1 MGTMDAQEPTSGCRA
16 DGEHGAEL
24 ASPTTPVVVESDRTP
39 RSEVPSTTTEVRHTV
54 TADREHS
61 YFSPQ
66 PLRRYP
72 AKLPTASADSTEPST
87 TISLDIPTAS
97 GTTVPA
103 LSAPLPHR
111 PPIPGDISD
120 HSASSGTTVKASST
134 EPSHHFLFSTRHT
147 RDNPSYPDQSYAAL
161 QFQRHPPPHSHVF
174 RARTSQSSH
183 YSSQSVTHISTFGL
197 PHEYRDIMESGSR
210 TVGNS
215 PSSSPGLFCGSPA
228 TPPLRPASQ
237 VPDEPG
243 FYSSPYL
250 HHTQR
255 QIPKETHVAD
265 FALHPETGDKIINQY
280 QVIDEL
286 GRGVHGKVKLGQHIE
301 TKVHVAIKIVDRYS
315 KRRRL
320 GKNTSHE
327 DKIKRE
333 IAILKKARHPN
344 IVSLLEVIDDPTCK
358 KVYIIL
364 ELVEL
369 GEVKWRTLGDKEVAL
384 VEWRRFQRDS
394 VGELDHGL
402 EDELLSLA
410 RQHLEEQRQRRLRE
424 QQQPRPIS
432 VPRSSHFS
440 GELGGQESSDE
451 VSESGRSS
459 TAPSSFGGR
468 YEASTRNQDN
478 MDTAIRSSTPT
489 TFSRQAI
496 PPGTSGNLKG
506 TMYGPYDTE
515 PPRGRTPSLTGG
527 SSCNGEQHGDDEIP
541 EHFRYV
547 PLMTL
552 AAAREA
558 IRDTVLG
565 LEYLHYQGIIHRDI
579 KPANLL
585 VTKEHRVKISD
596 FGVSYLGRQSSQEP
610 SGDQSESDAQDGSE
624 TVELAKTVGT
634 PAFYAPELCITDT
647 NADTPPVT
655 NKIDVW
661 ALGVTLYCLVF
672 GRVPFHH
679 NSTFSLLKAISEDE
693 PYLPHFR
700 LKAVDEQPAQRA
712 GSHGPSYRSTA
723 TSKRAPPELEYEEV
737 DEELRDLLKRLLV
750 KDPRRRISIAEI
762 KRHPWLLQDIAD
774 KAAWVQDTDPT
785 RISQGGK
792 IEISKD
798 DVEQAVVP
806 ITVIERIRSGVRKAM
821 DTVVGRLGGTRG
833 GSRRRAQSSATTPEQ
848 PQSLSSA
855 SSSTT
860 ISHSDGRRP
869 SLGIINQSVYE
880 ALKLSRDQDHPL
892 SQSVTASPETNE
904 RHQYFDKTPSRSESP
919 AQRPESSEHP
929 SALSGLARPSQ
940 PERAHSTMSSAASIR
955 TIRASDMPNSMPL
968 SSPLQPPALPGTPT
982 ALDTPG
988 GSSLGGIFG
997 GGAKRIVN
1005 SVRSRER
1012 MLNAPIGH
1020 TRTKSID
1027 RLVTGDD
1034 DPHGGPSI
1042 ALSNALATGHVD
1054 PPAVLKDLSP
1064 IVSHMPSFYERTPSR
1079 QSSISSASSPLSR
1092 AHAAHDRFEV
1102 GPPHGANAYPFPAV
1116 APQSSS
1122 ERFAHNKDAYAQQRA
1137 PEPSNQ
1143 KEAMH
1148 PMASSRPPSS
1158 LSQTARIPSPDDDVR
1173 MQRERLDAL
1182 FNQQHPS
1189 ASSVEMDSV
1198 NYHTGINPLQ
1208 LRGLVSSSSEDHF
1221 TSISQSTSNPSIPSI
1236 VSATSSVAPDEG
1248 LSMAPS
1254 QKWADSG
1261 APVHPPN
1268 EGAGEDLAG
1277 YEPDHPF
1284 TSDGD
1289 DDSEEE
1295 GIVMARKKRS
1305 THGSTRSGSVS
1316 NAEIARQNV
1325 RRDTVS
1331 SRRRSTR
1338 SGSNGTVKKIKPL
1351 WDTEAE
1357 EQKGRVSG
1365 QL

>member
-1 MGTMDAQEPTSGCRA
+1 
-16 DGEHGAEL
+16 
-24 ASPTTPVVVESDRTP
+24 
-39 RSEVPSTTTEVRHTV
+39 
-54 TADREHS
+54 
-61 YFSPQ
+61 
-66 PLRRYP
+66 
-72 AKLPTASADSTEPST
+72 
-87 TISLDIPTAS
+87 
-97 GTTVPA
+97 
-103 LSAPLPHR
+103 
-111 PPIPGDISD
+111 
-120 HSASSGTTVKASST
+120 
-134 EPSHHFLFSTRHT
+134 
-147 RDNPSYPDQSYAAL
+147 
-161 QFQRHPPPHSHVF
+161 
-174 RARTSQSSH
+174 
-183 YSSQSVTHISTFGL
+183 
-197 PHEYRDIMESGSR
+197 MESGSR

-215 PSSSPGLFCGSPA
+215 PSSSPGLFSASPA
-228 TPPLRPASQ
+228 TPPLRHTQLASDDH
-237 VPDEPG
+237 V

-265 FALHPETGDKIINQY
+265 LGLHPETGDKVVNQY
-280 QVIDEL
+280 HIIDEL

-301 TKVHVAIKIVDRYS
+301 TKVYVAIKIVDRFS

-327 DKIKRE
+327 DKIRRE

-358 KVYIIL
+358 KVYIVL

-369 GEVKWRTLGDKEVAL
+369 GEVKWRTLGAKEVAL
-384 VEWRRFQRDS
+384 VEWRRFQRDA
-394 VGELDHGL
+394 VGELDNGNAEL
-402 EDELLSLA
+402 EDEQIITLA
-410 RQHLEEQRQRRLRE
+410 RKKLEQQRQRRSRE
-424 QQQPRPIS
+424 RSINAPK
-432 VPRSSHFS
+432 SSHFS
-440 GELGGQESSDE
+440 AELGGQESGDE
-451 VSESGRSS
+451 ISESGQSVR
-459 TAPSSFGGR
+459 AASSFEGR
-468 YEASTRNQDN
+468 HGAFMLGQDN

-489 TFSRQAI
+489 AFSRQELPLAASI
-496 PPGTSGNLKG
+496 DLEG

-515 PPRGRTPSLTGG
+515 PVRGRTPSLTGN
-527 SSCNGEQHGDDEIP
+527 SSFHGELDEYDEIP

-552 AAAREA
+552 AAARA
-558 IRDTVLG
+558 AFRDTVLG

-610 SGDQSESDAQDGSE
+610 SGDQSESDAQDANE
-624 TVELAKTVGT
+624 TIELAKTVGT
-634 PAFYAPELCITDT
+634 PAFYAPELCHTDID
-647 NADTPPVT
+647 ADTPPVT

-672 GRVPFHH
+672 GRVPFHD
-679 NSTFSLLKAISEDE
+679 NNTFVLMRLISETE
-693 PYLPHFR
+693 AHLPHFR
-700 LKAVDEQPAQRA
+700 LKAVDEQPPKRA
-712 GSHGPSYRSTA
+712 GSHGSSYHST
-723 TSKRAPPELEYEEV
+723 TTTNKRAPHEFEYEEV

-774 KAAWVQDTDPT
+774 KVAWVRDTDPT
-785 RISQGGK
+785 RVSQGGK
-792 IEISKD
+792 IEVSKD

-821 DTVVGRLGGTRG
+821 DTVVGRLGGGRG

-904 RHQYFDKTPSRSESP
+904 RHQYFERIPSRPESP
-919 AQRPESSEHP
+919 AERLESSEHL
-929 SALSGLARPSQ
+929 SALSGLTRPSQ

-955 TIRASDMPNSMPL
+955 TIRPSDVASSGPL
-968 SSPLQPPALPGTPT
+968 SSPIQPPALPGTPT

-988 GSSLGGIFG
+988 GSNLGGIFG
-997 GGAKRIVN
+997 GGARRIVN

-1012 MLNAPIGH
+1012 MLTPPNGH

-1042 ALSNALATGHVD
+1042 ALSNALATGRVD

-1064 IVSHMPSFYERTPSR
+1064 IVSHVPSSYERTPSR
-1079 QSSISSASSPLSR
+1079 QSSISSASSPRSR
-1092 AHAAHDRFEV
+1092 AHAAHDEIEV
-1102 GPPHGANAYPFPAV
+1102 SPLRTANAYPFP
-1116 APQSSS
+1116 PILHQSSS
-1122 ERFAHNKDAYAQQRA
+1122 ERFGHRKDTYRKSRA
-1137 PEPSNQ
+1137 PEESNSR
-1143 KEAMH
+1143 ETTH
-1148 PMASSRPPSS
+1148 PMPSSRPPSS
-1158 LSQTARIPSPDDDVR
+1158 LSQPVRVPSPDDEVR
-1173 MQRERLDAL
+1173 IQRERLDDL

-1189 ASSVEMDSV
+1189 QTSSMDTDSV
-1198 NYHTGINPLQ
+1198 NYHAGINPLQ
-1208 LRGLVSSSSEDHF
+1208 LTGLISSSSEDHF

-1236 VSATSSVAPDEG
+1236 VSATSSVAPDESISIG
-1248 LSMAPS
+1248 PPKKESAFEHQTHLPNN
-1254 QKWADSG
+1254 G
-1261 APVHPPN
+1261 AC
-1268 EGAGEDLAG
+1268 EDLAG

-1284 TSDGD
+1284 ASDGD

-1295 GIVMARKKRS
+1295 LLVITKKKGS
-1305 THGSTRSGSVS
+1305 THGSTRSGSGLNTDIS
-1316 NAEIARQNV
+1316 RPHG
-1325 RRDTVS
+1325 RRDTLS
-1331 SRRRSTR
+1331 SRRRSDR
-1338 SGSNGTVKKIKPL
+1338 SGSNGTVKKIKPPG
-1351 WDTEAE
+1351 DSGIE
-1357 EQKGRVSG
+1357 EPKGKFSEP
-1365 QL
+1365 L